1 MPSRPKASRPETE
14 SKGYLDE
21 RPRIFNYERR
31 EADPDDFVTFFAPSK
46 NVLKLI
52 EREPRPS
59 PMDHTAAV
67 RADDREVSDLC
78 FRVLLAIFLSL
89 RMLI

>member
-31 EADPDDFVTFFAPSK
+31 EADPDDFVTFLRHPSAMTPEMRHFITEA
-46 NVLKLI
+46 LL
-52 EREPRPS
+52 
-59 PMDHTAAV
+59 V
-67 RADDREVSDLC
+67 R
-78 FRVLLAIFLSL
+78 
-89 RMLI
+89 